1 MYFLETIAYD
11 GNHYS
16 VTGSYE
22 ITDESFDHAFG
33 VEKCYSCEIDDLEIL
48 EAWEDNERIVAFDN
62 KDSDLISA
70 LTRIVKEGLLFS
82 GDYFEQYD
90 YDDYEPDDLR
100 DYL

>member
-1 MYFLETIAYD
+1 MDFIETVVYN

-22 ITDESFDHAFG
+22 ISDQSFDHAFG
-33 VEKCYSCEIDDLEIL
+33 VEKCYSCDVDDLEIL
-48 EAWEDNERIVAFDN
+48 EAWDDNERIVAFDN
-62 KDSDLISA
+62 KDSDLINA
-70 LTRIVKEGLLFS
+70 LTRIVKEGVLFD
-82 GDYFEQYD
+82 GDDFEQYD

>member
-1 MYFLETIAYD
+1 MYFLETIVYD

-22 ITDESFDHAFG
+22 ITDQSFDHAFG

-48 EAWEDNERIVAFDN
+48 EAWDDNERIVAFDN
-62 KDSDLISA
+62 KDSDLINA
-70 LTRIVKEGLLFS
+70 LTRIVKEGVLFN
-82 GDYFEQYD
+82 GDDFEQYD